1 MILKKISLT
10 NFRNFRE
17 KAVSFNPELTII
29 IGENAK
35 GKTNLLEAVYFIVNG
50 VGFRESK
57 EVELL
62 YFDSNEHATVE
73 AEFEEE
79 GAKKTFRTVLVKKNQ
94 DETAR
99 VEKSFFVGRTKK
111 RQFQYRQELLSA
123 VLFTPQQIEILTG
136 SPDKRREYFNKLISL
151 YDYEYKKRL
160 DNYEKALRRRN
171 KVLEKYIDRKQV
183 EKELTFWD
191 DYLEG
196 EASYVTTKRQEYLK
210 FLNDNPKIDSKSF
223 HIEYQKNEFSKKRIQ
238 EVREIELNAR
248 RTVIGPQKDEFQ
260 ISLQGSRDKN
270 VHRFG
275 SRSEQRLTI
284 LWLKLCEVLYCT
296 QNTGKEPILLFDDI
310 FSELDVKN
318 RKLIFALIKSHQT
331 VLTTTEEE
339 ILPIAKVQKSIIR
352 I

>member
-1 MILKKISLT
+1 MVIKKLRLT
-10 NFRNFRE
+10 NFRNFKE
-17 KAVSFNPELTII
+17 KTVEFNNNLTII

-35 GKTNLLEAVYFIVNG
+35 GKTNLLEAVHFGLNG

-62 YFDSNEHATVE
+62 KFDTKSHGSVE
-73 AEFEEE
+73 IELVNGKNKLSF
-79 GAKKTFRTVLVKKNQ
+79 KIILVKKELGEN
-94 DETAR
+94 AR

-111 RQFQYRQELLSA
+111 RQFQYREELLRA

-136 SPDKRREYFNKLISL
+136 SPERRRDYFNKHLSI
-151 YDYEYKKRL
+151 YDFEYKKRL

-171 KVLEKYIDRKQV
+171 KVLEKHEDRKKA
-183 EKELTFWD
+183 EEELVFWD
-191 DYLEG
+191 TYLEN
-196 EASYVTTKRQEYLK
+196 EASYVTLKRGEYIN
-210 FLNDNPKIDSKSF
+210 FLNKNSKVNSKEF
-223 HIEYQKNEFSKKRIQ
+223 HIEYLKNEFNKKRIS
-238 EVREIELNAR
+238 EVREIEFAAR

-260 ISLQGSRDKN
+260 ISLMDGAEKN

-284 LWLKLCEVLYCT
+284 LWLKLGEMQYCREK
-296 QNTGKEPILLFDDI
+296 TGNDPILLFDDI

-318 RKLIFALIKSHQT
+318 RKLIFKVIENHQ
-331 VLTTTEEE
+331 VIATTTEEE
-339 ILPIAKVQKSIIR
+339 VLPIAKLQKSILR